1 MGSPSIDA
9 DGPEERPEGYDEFIG
24 KLAAFHAE
32 RGYCSMPARRRDQV
46 YADYR
51 KNPP

>member
-1 MGSPSIDA
+1 MASPSVDG
-9 DGPEERPEGYDEFIG
+9 DGPEERPAGYDEFIG

-32 RGYCSMPARRRDQV
+32 RGYAQCQNAEKEV